1 MQHVEEET
9 LPKMDFE
16 LYFGSAMAH
25 AWFLRFFQIN
35 GRQVFG
41 LGFRLNIGAK
51 LIPACLL
58 VGYHEDFCEPL
69 FFALVVTCLWKLVQQ
84 LRPNLLSL
92 LTGGGAR
99 SGVFAIVVDTGR
111 LSSRRLGREITIFAG
126 SRWDV
131 LLFGLA
137 FLWSVAVSLF
147 GSFPGNY
154 VGWLHEI
161 AVMMPNAEIALSN
174 RNFTVAL
181 KQERRQKDE

>member
-1 MQHVEEET
+1 MT
-9 LPKMDFE
+9 L
-16 LYFGSAMAH
+16 

-41 LGFRLNIGAK
+41 LGFRLNIRAK
-51 LIPACLL
+51 LIPVGLL
-58 VGYHEDFCEPL
+58 VRYHEDFCEPL
-69 FFALVVTCLWKLVQQ
+69 FFALVVTSLWKLVQQ
-84 LRPNLLSL
+84 LRPNLLPL

-99 SGVFAIVVDTGR
+99 GGVFAIVVDTGR
-111 LSSRRLGREITIFAG
+111 LRCRRLGREITIFAG

-137 FLWSVAVSLF
+137 FLWSVLF
-147 GSFPGNY
+147 GSFSGSH

-161 AVMMPNAEIALSN
+161 AVMMSNAEIALSD

-181 KQERRQKDE
+181 KQERRQKDERHTEAQIWKCKHS